1 MRVLKIIY
9 IICICFFST
18 QSYAYNAGFKELIY
32 QEASI
37 AIWYPTNSKEEKI
50 SYWLWNGE
58 AAIDSPIHN
67 QKYPLL
73 IFSHGYGGSRY
84 NQSYLAEFMA
94 RNGYIVAAI
103 EYDDKTLFQSLL
115 ERPKITSK
123 ALDFILTDLEIKDN
137 IDIKK
142 IGMLG
147 HSMGGYTALAL
158 AGGKPI
164 FSKVNSSLLQ
174 NKYIDLRNYDNNF
187 LDERIKAIAV
197 FASGKT
203 KMFDKESLLKVT
215 VPVFIMEASR
225 DELVDGDD
233 LKQLAKNLS
242 NPSNKYYIL
251 KGAGHFSFLPLSNK
265 EITRI
270 APGTSYDPEIPRKD
284 LHLIIEKETLSFF
297 NKVFF

>member
-9 IICICFFST
+9 IICLCFFSIK
-18 QSYAYNAGFKELIY
+18 SYSYNAGYKEIINQKEKISL
-32 QEASI
+32 
-37 AIWYPTNSKEEKI
+37 WYPTNSKEENI
-50 SYWLWNGE
+50 SYYLWNGE
-58 AAIDSPIHN
+58 AAIDSPIHI

-137 IDIKK
+137 INIKK
-142 IGMLG
+142 IGMVG

-164 FSKVNSSLLQ
+164 FSKVSSSFLQ
-174 NKYIDLRNYDNNF
+174 KKYIDLSHYDNNF

-203 KMFDKESLLKVT
+203 KIFDKESLLKVA

-242 NPSNKYYIL
+242 NLSNKYYIL
-251 KGAGHFSFLPLSNK
+251 KGAGRFSFLPLSNK
-265 EITRI
+265 EVTRI
-270 APGTSYDPEIPRKD
+270 APETSCDPETPRKD
-284 LHLIIEKETLSFF
+284 LHVIVEKETLSFF
-297 NKVFF
+297 